1 MNTIILILLSLS
13 LISSVLII
21 YLNFKSRNETNHE
34 KENQEIERL
43 NQEIINLKESLNTTI
58 NSTMSSMATSFNN
71 LSSGVTKDMTNAL
84 TQVDQKVAS
93 FNAQVENLN
102 ESQKGINQILA
113 GVKKYGTLA
122 EFSLG
127 SLIKDLLPASQYS
140 SNVKMKEDTGENVEF
155 AIKLQDGILVP
166 VDSHFPVERFKAIQD
181 AHQEDDKKA
190 MADARTKLAR
200 AFKEKAKSVNE
211 KYIVPPKTT
220 DFGIVYAPTE
230 SLFLELANYQDPTTK
245 ELLTQE
251 LMKKYKV
258 TIMGPN
264 NLSGYLQ
271 SLHMGFQSLRIKK
284 HASEI
289 YDHLKKISTRFN
301 MHFNNVLVLR
311 KKLEEAMSV
320 VDSFGKDARAINR
333 SIDSIKNPND
343 DDDPDPSSPS
353 PISGYGQDEK
363 RKVS

>member
-1 MNTIILILLSLS
+1 MYILLG
-13 LISSVLII
+13 LII
-21 YLNFKSRNETNHE
+21 VVIYLLIVNNKKNS
-34 KENQEIERL
+34 KDIKDKDSDEIDKL
-43 NQEIINLKESLNTTI
+43 NQEIVNLKESLNSTI
-58 NSTMSSMATSFNN
+58 NTTMSSMATSFNN

-220 DFGIVYAPTE
+220 DFAIVYAPTE

-251 LMKKYKV
+251 IMKKYKV

-333 SIDSIKNPND
+333 SIDSIKNPNE
-343 DDDPDPSSPS
+343 DDDPDPDSPS
-353 PISGYGQDEK
+353 GASNYEQVDK